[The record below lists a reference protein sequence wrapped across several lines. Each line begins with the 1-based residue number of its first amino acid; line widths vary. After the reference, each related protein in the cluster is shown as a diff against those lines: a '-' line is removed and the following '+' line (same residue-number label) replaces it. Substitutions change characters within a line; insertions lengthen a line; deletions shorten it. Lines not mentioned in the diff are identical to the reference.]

1 MWKYKSI
8 FLNGGS
14 IRLTTIKQS
23 CISHTHRAQRSYNMG
38 TLDLP
43 HASSFNVLS
52 LIFFLILTKFKSANQ
67 RDNKYMFILCN
78 QGGSET
84 FLRDVLESILKTYL
98 RKNPMAKTVW
108 ELVQSVDNEK
118 ISYDHFFF
126 RTFKVLTYNSRI
138 VLTNFAHARLCLKPN
153 KLVFYTSK
161 DIKNVFKK
169 GKEDVKYLR
178 ASFWKLWLWVM
189 TKINWLSNFHGV

>member
-1 MWKYKSI
+1 
-8 FLNGGS
+8 
-14 IRLTTIKQS
+14 
-23 CISHTHRAQRSYNMG
+23 MG

-43 HASSFNVLS
+43 HASSFKVLS
-52 LIFFLILTKFKSANQ
+52 LIFFLILTKFRSVNQ
-67 RDNKYMFILCN
+67 RDNKCMFILCN
-78 QGGSET
+78 QDQGGSET

-138 VLTNFAHARLCLKPN
+138 GLTNFAHARLCFKPN

-161 DIKNVFKK
+161 V
-169 GKEDVKYLR
+169 
-178 ASFWKLWLWVM
+178 
-189 TKINWLSNFHGV
+189 